1 MVMLR
6 ALNDN
11 DIALFKK
18 WLYTPHVAAWYHDP
32 LDWIDEIEKRNSNFT
47 WLNHFIV
54 EYKDK
59 PIGFCQY
66 YEYFNS
72 GETWHGNIEVSGTYS
87 IDYMI
92 GEIEY
97 LGKGF
102 GKQIIGALIGKIK
115 IHENAKRVIVQP
127 EPENKASCKTLLSCG
142 FEFDSEN
149 EIYISLL

>member
-1 MVMLR
+1 MIMLR
-6 ALNDN
+6 GLNDN

-32 LDWIDEIEKRNSNFT
+32 LDWIDEIEKRNSNFS

-54 EYKDK
+54 EYEDK

-72 GETWHGNIEVSGTYS
+72 GETWHGDIEVSGTYS

-102 GKQIIGALIGKIK
+102 GKQIIGALIAKIK
-115 IHENAKRVIVQP
+115 IHENAKRVIAQP

-142 FEFDSEN
+142 FEFDNEN